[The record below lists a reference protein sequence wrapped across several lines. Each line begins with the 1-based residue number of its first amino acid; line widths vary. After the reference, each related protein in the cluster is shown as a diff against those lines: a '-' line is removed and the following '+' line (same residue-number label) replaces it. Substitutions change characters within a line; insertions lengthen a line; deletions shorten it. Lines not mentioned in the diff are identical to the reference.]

1 MRLFLVIAAL
11 VALMLVP
18 VFLFDDVDSAYDGVE
33 GVSRLA
39 NYGAWAWAVGI
50 GLIVS
55 DLVLPVPATAVIT
68 GLGMIYGPWLGGL
81 LGGLGSMLAGLVAYG
96 GCRLIGKRV
105 LDLLVGD
112 TNLDKLS
119 GFFRNHGLW
128 AIALSRWMPILPE
141 ALCCL
146 AGMARMRFWPF
157 FLALSCGSMAMGFT
171 FAFLGVAYLDRPVVG
186 LLISALIPIALW
198 PVLHVLL
205 RKSRP
210 VSKPVAVE
218 EQPV

>member
-1 MRLFLVIAAL
+1 
-11 VALMLVP
+11 
-18 VFLFDDVDSAYDGVE
+18 
-33 GVSRLA
+33 
-39 NYGAWAWAVGI
+39 
-50 GLIVS
+50 
-55 DLVLPVPATAVIT
+55 
-68 GLGMIYGPWLGGL
+68 
-81 LGGLGSMLAGLVAYG
+81 
-96 GCRLIGKRV
+96 
-105 LDLLVGD
+105 
-112 TNLDKLS
+112 
-119 GFFRNHGLW
+119 
-128 AIALSRWMPILPE
+128 
-141 ALCCL
+141 
-146 AGMARMRFWPF
+146 MRFWPF